1 MGSKCETKESNPVD
15 SAYFQMLCNARS
27 CTDLEALDERLTT
40 QSEGS
45 MIRGQTLLP
54 RATRDSH

>member
-1 MGSKCETKESNPVD
+1 MESKRETKESEPVD
-15 SAYFQMLCNARS
+15 SAYFQVLCNARS
-27 CTDLEALDERLTT
+27 CKELKALDERLTT